1 MKFNKF
7 VDEVES
13 IDLGLKNLEGLSLA
27 IYEALFRGTYKPET
41 YEGAVIILQEEVQR
55 LSARV
60 EKMLTALYEVKNKNE

>member
-13 IDLGLKNLEGLSLA
+13 IDLGLKNLEGLSFA
-27 IYEALFRGTYKPET
+27 IYEALFRGTFKPET

-55 LSARV
+55 LSARA
-60 EKMLTALYEVKNKNE
+60 EKIVASLYEEKNKK